1 MISLPNI
8 ISFIIYLVIGAAVVI
23 ALMVIF
29 RKMGIS
35 NTAELIADSQML
47 SGMILVGDN
56 STLTMT
62 LQNGSSF
69 QGSISGEIENAKG
82 KLISS
87 EVGTVNV
94 ILDETSTWTLTDDT
108 YISSFEGSVENVISN
123 GYTLYVSGVAVN

>member
-1 MISLPNI
+1 
-8 ISFIIYLVIGAAVVI
+8 
-23 ALMVIF
+23 
-29 RKMGIS
+29 
-35 NTAELIADSQML
+35 ML